1 MLLSDRLGFP
11 DEMKPVR
18 ESGLVVAVVAPIVV
32 VVYKLWDA
40 HFRVPF
46 GYSYDALSNDAYTKS
61 IIDNGW
67 YFHNPRLATPF
78 TADWRDFPVG
88 GENLHWFALKIIGLF
103 TRDYALTVNIYFVL
117 GFFLVAL
124 SAYFVLRYLK
134 FSVPTAL
141 VVAVVFAFLPYHAFR
156 GTNQVIRGVYY
167 GVPLAILV
175 LLWFANY
182 RREFFSERAWRRGR
196 LVSALLIA
204 AVLGSS
210 DTQYAAFFA
219 ALMACLAIVLVLRDR
234 DWRPVAL
241 FAIVVGATFGVLL
254 VNNIP
259 YLAARIERGPNEAAT
274 SRELSDQD
282 QYALRPVDLVLPV
295 RFHRVGVLADLAEK
309 AVPGRLTNS
318 EVPGTPLG
326 TIGTVGFVASLG
338 VLVVAGLG
346 SPKPGSRRDNERA
359 RFIAQLGTL
368 NVLAILIGVVSGFA
382 FLLALTGFRMYRT
395 WNRISVFIAF
405 FSLLVVAVLL
415 DMLWKWLRDR
425 FAARRSLLWGAIVA
439 VIAVLTVGAA
449 YDQTSPFFVPSYD
462 ATAAR
467 FDRDATFYHD
477 LEKMLPKNAMVF
489 QLPVQPF
496 PEAGQIVN
504 MTDYQHFTGYLHT
517 DHLKWSYGGMKGRNE
532 GDWQQVIDTSFPA
545 SALAQIAVAG
555 FQGVVVDASGFPDRA
570 QAFGT
575 AAAQLA
581 GVPRLGAIGD
591 QYVYFDLTGLRAQLE
606 RDLGADAIAHDRGI
620 VIGDTVRWIGFGPA
634 DGGCAAPRRR
644 AVDRDAVVELNNT
657 TGAPLTTTVATEL
670 DANPAATRIDV
681 RGPNLDDSVTLT
693 AGKGLLSR
701 QVTLPP
707 GRSRIHFT
715 LIGPAASRSY
725 QFALVRPSFGPQFD
739 ARVADWASEHTPG
752 CEPGS
757 RG

>member
-1 MLLSDRLGFP
+1 MLLSERLGFP
-11 DEMKPVR
+11 DDMKPVR

-46 GYSYDALSNDAYTKS
+46 GYSYDALSTDAYTKS

-67 YFHNPRLATPF
+67 YFHTPRLAAPF

-88 GENLHWFALKIIGLF
+88 GENLHWFALKIIGLV
-103 TRDYALTVNIYFVL
+103 TGDYALTVNIYFLL

-124 SAYFVLRYLK
+124 SAYFVVRYLK
-134 FSVPTAL
+134 FSIPTAL
-141 VVAVVFAFLPYHAFR
+141 VVSVVFAFLPYHAFR

-175 LLWFANY
+175 LLWVANY

-196 LVSALLIA
+196 LVAALVIA
-204 AVLGSS
+204 VVLGSS

-219 ALMACLAIVLVLRDR
+219 ALMAVLALVLALRDR

-241 FAIVVGATFGVLL
+241 FGILVGATFGMLL

-259 YLAARIERGPNEAAT
+259 YVAARIERGPNDAAA
-274 SRELSDQD
+274 SRDLSDQD

-309 AVPGRLTNS
+309 AVPGRLTNG
-318 EVPGTPLG
+318 EVSGTPLG

-338 VLVVAGLG
+338 ALVVAGLG
-346 SPKPGSRRDNERA
+346 TRRDSERM
-359 RFIAQLGTL
+359 RFVAQLGTL
-368 NVLAILIGVVSGFA
+368 NVVAILIGVVSGFA

-415 DMLWKWLRDR
+415 DMLFSWLRTR
-425 FAARRSLLWGAIVA
+425 FATRRTLLWVAIVA
-439 VIAVLTVGAA
+439 VVAVLTVGAA

-477 LEKMLPKNAMVF
+477 LENKLPKGAMVF

-517 DHLKWSYGGMKGRNE
+517 DHLQWSYGGIKGRNE
-532 GDWQQVIDTSFPA
+532 GDWQQVIDPTFPA
-545 SALAQIAVAG
+545 SALAQIAAAG
-555 FQGVVVDASGFPDRA
+555 FQGVVLDASGFPDSG

-575 AAAQLA
+575 AAAQFA
-581 GVPRLGAIGD
+581 GAPALGAIGD
-591 QYVYFDLTGLRAQLE
+591 QYVYYDLTGLRAQLE
-606 RDLGADAIAHDRGI
+606 RDLGADAVAHDRSI
-620 VIGDTVRWIGFGPA
+620 VLGDTVRWRGFTSA
-634 DGGCAAPRRR
+634 DGGCSAPRRR
-644 AVDRDAVVELNNT
+644 AVDRDAIVELNNT
-657 TGAPLTTTVATEL
+657 TGAPLTTTIATEF
-670 DANPAATRIDV
+670 DANPSATRVDV

-693 AGKGLLSR
+693 GGKGLFSR

-707 GRSRIHFT
+707 GRSQVHFT
-715 LIGPAASRSY
+715 LNGPAASRSY

-739 ARVADWASEHTPG
+739 ARVVEWARDHTPG
-752 CEPGS
+752 CTAA
-757 RG
+757 

>member
-1 MLLSDRLGFP
+1 LLSERLGFP

-46 GYSYDALSNDAYTKS
+46 GYSHDALWYEAYTKS

-67 YFHNPRLATPF
+67 YFHNPRLAAPF

-88 GENLHWFALKIIGLF
+88 GENLHWLALKIIGLV
-103 TRDYALTVNIYFVL
+103 TGDYALTVNIYFLL

-124 SAYFVLRYLK
+124 SAYFVVRYVK
-134 FSVPTAL
+134 FSVPSAL
-141 VVAVVFAFLPYHAFR
+141 VVSVVFAFLPYHAFH
-156 GTNQVIRGVYY
+156 GTNHLTRGVYY

-182 RREFFSERAWRRGR
+182 RREFFAERALRRGR
-196 LVSALLIA
+196 LVAALVIA
-204 AVLGSS
+204 VVLGSS
-210 DTQYAAFFA
+210 DTYYAAFFA
-219 ALMACLAIVLVLRDR
+219 ALMACLALVLLVRDR
-234 DWRPVAL
+234 DWRPFAL
-241 FAIVVGATFGVLL
+241 FAIVVGATFGALF

-259 YLAARIERGPNEAAT
+259 YVAARIERGPNEVAA
-274 SRELSDQD
+274 SRDLTDQD

-295 RFHRVGVLADLAEK
+295 RFHRIGVLADLAER

-326 TIGTVGFVASLG
+326 TIGTVGFVVSLG
-338 VLVVAGLG
+338 ALVVAGLG
-346 SPKPGSRRDNERA
+346 SRRDSERA
-359 RFIAQLGTL
+359 RFLAQLGTL

-382 FLLALTGFRMYRT
+382 FLLALAGVRMFRT

-415 DMLWKWLRDR
+415 DLLFAWLRDR
-425 FAARRSLLWGAIVA
+425 FSTRRAVMWGAIVA
-439 VIAVLTVGAA
+439 VVAVLTVGAA
-449 YDQTSPFFVPSYD
+449 YDQTSPFFVPPYG
-462 ATAAR
+462 AIAAR

-477 LEKMLPKNAMVF
+477 LEHMLPKGAMVF

-496 PEAGQIVN
+496 PEAGEIVN
-504 MTDYQHFTGYLHT
+504 MTDYQHVTGYLHT
-517 DHLKWSYGGMKGRNE
+517 DHLEWSYGGMKGRNE

-545 SALAQIAVAG
+545 SALAQIAAAG

-570 QAFGT
+570 QALGT

-581 GVPRLGAIGD
+581 GAPKLGAIGD
-591 QYVYFDLTGLRAQLE
+591 QYVYFDLSGLRAQLE
-606 RDLGADAIAHDRGI
+606 RDLGTDAVAHDRPI
-620 VIGDTVRWIGFGPA
+620 VTGDTVRWIGFGPA

-644 AVDRDAVVELNNT
+644 AVERAAVVELNNT
-657 TGAPLTTTVATEL
+657 TGAPLTTTVATEF

-681 RGPNLDDSVTLT
+681 RGPNLDDTVTLT
-693 AGKGLLSR
+693 AGHGLFSR

-707 GRSRIHFT
+707 GRAQIHFT
-715 LIGPAASRSY
+715 LEGPAASPSY
-725 QFALVRPSFGPQFD
+725 QFALLRPSFGPHYD
-739 ARVADWASEHTPG
+739 ARVVDWARNHTPG
-752 CEPGS
+752 CTAS
-757 RG
+757 